1 MDVID
6 KIHKKKG
13 KVMKKKQVVSLL
25 LAATLMGSSVFSGIA
40 TLDVSAATKE
50 GVTAEDLA
58 DNNTNAPEKDK
69 VIPSANQYKYQK
81 DELAAF
87 CHFGMNTYTGSEW
100 GNGKEKPEQF
110 ALKND
115 FDAETMVKTLHE
127 AGFKKLI
134 VTAKHH
140 DGFCIWPSEYT
151 EHDSKTAGYQGD
163 VLAEIS
169 AACTKYNMDMG
180 LYLSPWDVN
189 AKSYGYYDE
198 KGNALCDNKGNPLN
212 NKTWDEVEALD
223 VDDYNEYYNNQLI
236 EILGNDKYGN
246 NGHFVE
252 VWMDGA
258 KGSGSA
264 VQNYT
269 FEKWFDTIQQYEGKK
284 GGKYKDDCL
293 LFGAE
298 AYTTVR
304 WIGNE
309 NGFADTETWSKSNV
323 NKDENTIDSNT
334 KSGYTK
340 GYVDGNQ
347 WTVPEADARITS
359 GWFWGEGKK
368 SPKDMKALSEMY
380 FRSVGHNAP
389 LLLNVPPNKEGKV
402 DQAILNRVTEFGK
415 GIKNTFKDNL
425 AKGAKVTASTVRGND
440 KKFSPQNVLDGKDD
454 TYWTVDDDK
463 KTGTL
468 TIDLGGLKT
477 FDVVSVEESIEFGQR
492 IGSYKIEYQTE
503 SGEWKKFDE
512 GKTIGAKRLARK
524 NAVKGKKV
532 RITVTADEKAEHKV
546 PMLSEIGVYK
556 ATDDMALGNGIPEGL
571 TITDDRQF
579 TANGWTQETNEQ
591 FIEGTGMWCKPNAQ
605 AEVKFTG
612 TKAWLVGTIDKS
624 HGPADIYIDGQKVA
638 SINTNGATR
647 KLGQRIFESETLEN
661 KEHTL
666 KIVNT
671 GTGNQAIGI
680 DALLSLNNGGKG
692 MLDIEYPSYR
702 VNEASKVPIKVKR
715 VGGAKGEVKVTF
727 QVNPGSAWQDHFNA
741 DGNMELVLKD
751 GETEA
756 EAYVTTKRVPAKT
769 GDLSFTAELV
779 NPTNKV
785 LTGFNTPTRI
795 TIADS
800 EEFDKSALLKK
811 LDEVKQANYQ
821 EGNYTDASYKALQDA
836 IQFAEKV
843 AKKAKPSAQEC
854 AEAVGKLDAA
864 VRSLAKRATYTE
876 KDPYQLPKRKGGK
889 KNLEAEHF
897 ILDKGTSAADK
908 YVRVQQDTTASNG
921 AKIGWFEEGNKI
933 KLPFYAAKEGTY
945 TFKAKLQ
952 SGRNADNPNAL
963 NWSGTNVES
972 GKLDVHNDGKDK
984 EFKEVTF
991 DVKVTKEGAGE
1002 LVFTADSKGSP
1013 NLDKFEVTAKEV
1025 AMGNF
1030 DITASAG
1037 EHGTISPLGKVTV
1050 KEGENKEFTMQPSK
1064 DYMVKDVL
1072 VDGESVGNILKYTFK
1087 DVDAAHTIKVEF
1099 EKEKLAADNRFEFP
1113 LKGEKRLEAERLELH
1128 NVGGNDEEW
1137 KLEVKD
1143 ADWASNGKFVN
1154 SLNKDD
1160 EIKLYYNAEKAGD
1173 YAVIVTYRSG
1183 SAENGFSWSEKDG
1196 KIEAGTATVGAT
1208 DGAKETH
1215 QKEITFKVKTA
1226 GEGVLTIKGGEK
1238 GAPQIDKFD
1247 IVSPELITF
1256 ELEKAI
1262 ADADKIV
1269 LDEYKD
1275 GAAKDAFV
1283 KALKD
1288 AKDMLIKA
1296 QEGKCTQ
1303 DDIANVTKVLRDAME
1318 KLEDKDQ
1325 VPATDKS
1332 ALKNAIDKA
1341 NGIDLK
1347 KYQDGSEKEVFVK
1360 ALDNAKA
1367 VYANDKATEEEIAKA
1382 TLELNTAMDKLKP
1395 IDNSNGGNNGNTG
1408 NTGNAGNSGSGEQNG
1423 NGQTSLGN
1431 NNQKPSA
1438 PVKTGDT
1445 AEPFGYMAG
1454 MAAGLAAVVAIL
1466 RKRK

>member
-1 MDVID
+1 
-6 KIHKKKG
+6 
-13 KVMKKKQVVSLL
+13 MKKKQVVSLL

-40 TLDVSAATKE
+40 TLDVSAKTNE
-50 GVTAEDLA
+50 GVTAEDLT
-58 DNNTNAPEKDK
+58 DKNTAAPEKDK

-100 GNGKEKPEQF
+100 GNGQEKPEQF

-115 FDAETMVKTLHE
+115 FDAETLVKTLHD

-189 AKSYGYYDE
+189 AKSYGYYD
-198 KGNALCDNKGNPLN
+198 KDGKPLCDDKGKPLN
-212 NKTWDEVEALD
+212 NKTWEEVEELD

-236 EILGNDKYGN
+236 EILNNEKYGN
-246 NGHFVE
+246 NGRFVE

-284 GGKYKDDCL
+284 GGQKDDCL

-741 DGNMELVLKD
+741 DGNMELTLKD
-751 GETEA
+751 GQTEA

>member
-1 MDVID
+1 
-6 KIHKKKG
+6 
-13 KVMKKKQVVSLL
+13 MKRKQVVSLL
-25 LAATLMGSSVFSGIA
+25 LAAVLMGTNVFSGIA
-40 TLDVSAATKE
+40 TLDVSAKTKE

-58 DNNTNAPEKDK
+58 DNKTNAPAKDE

-115 FDAETMVKTLHE
+115 FDAETLVKTLHE
-127 AGFKKLI
+127 AGFNKLI

-140 DGFCIWPSEYT
+140 DGFCIWPSAHTTHDT
-151 EHDSKTAGYQGD
+151 ETSGYHGD

-189 AKSYGYYDE
+189 AKSYGYYDKE
-198 KGNALCDNKGNPLN
+198 GKPLCDNKGQPLDG
-212 NKTWDEVEALD
+212 KTWEEVEKLD

-236 EILGNDKYGN
+236 EILGNEKYGN
-246 NGHFVE
+246 KGHFVE

-269 FEKWFDTIQQYEGKK
+269 FKKWFDTIQQYEGKK
-284 GGKYKDDCL
+284 GGKYEDDCL

-309 NGFADTETWSKSNV
+309 NGYADTETWSKSKV
-323 NKDENTIDSNT
+323 DKTANTIDSNT
-334 KSGYTK
+334 KDGYTK

-359 GWFWGEGKK
+359 GWFWGESKK
-368 SPKDMKALSEMY
+368 TPKDMKALSEMY

-415 GIKNTFKDNL
+415 GIKETFKDNL
-425 AKGAKVTASTVRGND
+425 AKDAKVTASTVRGND

-454 TYWTVDDDK
+454 TYWTVDDNA

-468 TIDLGGLKT
+468 TIDLGGVKA

-492 IGSYKIEYQTE
+492 IGSYKIEYETE
-503 SGEWKKFDE
+503 GGEWKKFDE

-524 NAVKGKKV
+524 NTVKGKKV
-532 RITVTADEKAEHKV
+532 RITVTADPKAKHQV

-556 ATDDMALGNGIPEGL
+556 ATADMALGNGIPEGL
-571 TITDDRQF
+571 TITDDRKF
-579 TANGWTQETNEQ
+579 TSNGWTQETNEQ

-605 AEVKFTG
+605 ATVKFTG
-612 TKAWLVGTIDKS
+612 TKAWLVGTVDPN
-624 HGPADIYIDGQKVA
+624 HGPADIYIDDKKVA
-638 SINTNGATR
+638 TINTKAATR
-647 KLGQRIFESETLEN
+647 KVGERIFESETLED

-671 GTGNQAIGI
+671 GTGNQAVGI

-702 VNEASKVPIKVKR
+702 VNEATKVPIKVKR

-727 QVNPGSAWQDHFNA
+727 QVNPGSAWQDHFDA
-741 DGNMELVLKD
+741 DGNIELTLKD
-751 GETEA
+751 GQTEA

-779 NPTNKV
+779 NPTNGV

-800 EEFDKSALLKK
+800 EEFDKAALLKK
-811 LDEVKQANYQ
+811 LDEVKKANYQ

-897 ILDKGTSAADK
+897 ILDKGTSAENK

>member
-1 MDVID
+1 
-6 KIHKKKG
+6 
-13 KVMKKKQVVSLL
+13 MKKKQVVSLL

-40 TLDVSAATKE
+40 TLDVSAKTNE
-50 GVTAEDLA
+50 GVTAEDLT
-58 DNNTNAPEKDK
+58 DKNTAAPEKDK

-100 GNGKEKPEQF
+100 GNGQEKPEQF

-115 FDAETMVKTLHE
+115 FDAETLVKTLHD

-189 AKSYGYYDE
+189 AKSYGYYD
-198 KGNALCDNKGNPLN
+198 KDGKPLCDDKGKPLN
-212 NKTWDEVEALD
+212 NKTWEEVEELD

-236 EILGNDKYGN
+236 EILNNEKYGN
-246 NGHFVE
+246 NGRFVE

-284 GGKYKDDCL
+284 GGQKDDCL

-741 DGNMELVLKD
+741 DGNMELTLKD
-751 GETEA
+751 GQTEA

-972 GKLDVHNDGKDK
+972 GTLDVHNGDSNTY
-984 EFKEVTF
+984 KEVEF
-991 DVKVTKEGAGE
+991 DVEVTKAGAGE
-1002 LVFTADSKGSP
+1002 LIFTADKKGSP

-1087 DVDAAHTIKVEF
+1087 DVDATHTIKVEF

-1454 MAAGLAAVVAIL
+1454 MAAGLAAVVAVL

>member
-1 MDVID
+1 
-6 KIHKKKG
+6 
-13 KVMKKKQVVSLL
+13 MKKKQVVSLL

-811 LDEVKQANYQ
+811 LDEVKKANYQ

-1050 KEGENKEFTMQPSK
+1050 KKGENKEFTMQPSK

>member
-1 MDVID
+1 
-6 KIHKKKG
+6 
-13 KVMKKKQVVSLL
+13 MKKKQVVSLL

-100 GNGKEKPEQF
+100 GNGQEKPEQF

-115 FDAETMVKTLHE
+115 FDAETLVKTLHD

-140 DGFCIWPSEYT
+140 DGFCIWPSKYT
-151 EHDSKTAGYQGD
+151 EHDSQKAGYSGD

-169 AACTKYNMDMG
+169 TACTKYNMDMG

-189 AKSYGYYDE
+189 AKSYGYYD
-198 KGNALCDNKGNPLN
+198 KDGKPLCDKNGKPLDNKS
-212 NKTWDEVEALD
+212 WEEVEALD
-223 VDDYNEYYNNQLI
+223 VDDYNEYYNNQLK
-236 EILGNDKYGN
+236 EILGNKKYGN
-246 NGHFVE
+246 NGRFVE

-284 GGKYKDDCL
+284 GEQKDDCL

-309 NGFADTETWSKSNV
+309 NGYADSETWSKSNV
-323 NKDENTIDSNT
+323 DKKKNTIDSNT
-334 KSGYTK
+334 KDGYTK
-340 GYVDGNQ
+340 GFVDGNQ

-359 GWFWGEGKK
+359 GWFWGESKK
-368 SPKDMKALSEMY
+368 TPKDMKALSEMY

-402 DQAILNRVTEFGK
+402 DTAILNRVSEFGK
-415 GIKNTFKDNL
+415 AIKDTFKNNL
-425 AKGAKVTASTVRGND
+425 VKDSKVTASTVRGND

-612 TKAWLVGTIDKS
+612 TKAWLVGTTDKS

-811 LDEVKQANYQ
+811 LDEVKKANYQ

-843 AKKAKPSAQEC
+843 VKKAKPSAQEC

-972 GKLDVHNDGKDK
+972 GTLDVHNGDSNAY
-984 EFKEVTF
+984 KEVEF
-991 DVKVTKEGAGE
+991 DVEVTKAGAGE

-1025 AMGNF
+1025 AMGSF

-1262 ADADKIV
+1262 ADGDKIV

-1288 AKDMLIKA
+1288 AKDILAKA

-1303 DDIANVTKVLRDAME
+1303 EEIANATKVLRDAME

-1454 MAAGLAAVVAIL
+1454 MVAAFTAVVAVL

>member
-1 MDVID
+1 
-6 KIHKKKG
+6 
-13 KVMKKKQVVSLL
+13 MKKKQVVSLL

-100 GNGKEKPEQF
+100 GNGQEKPEQF

-115 FDAETMVKTLHE
+115 FDAETLVKTLHD

-612 TKAWLVGTIDKS
+612 TKAWLVGTTDKS

-811 LDEVKQANYQ
+811 LDEVKKANYQ

-843 AKKAKPSAQEC
+843 VKKAKPSAQEC

-972 GKLDVHNDGKDK
+972 GTLDVHNGDSNAY
-984 EFKEVTF
+984 KEVEF
-991 DVKVTKEGAGE
+991 DVEVTKAGAGE

-1262 ADADKIV
+1262 ADGDKIV

-1288 AKDMLIKA
+1288 AKDILAKA

-1303 DDIANVTKVLRDAME
+1303 EEIANATKVLRDAME

-1454 MAAGLAAVVAIL
+1454 MVAAFTAVVAVL

>member
-1 MDVID
+1 
-6 KIHKKKG
+6 
-13 KVMKKKQVVSLL
+13 MKKKQVVSLL

-140 DGFCIWPSEYT
+140 DGFCIWPSKYT
-151 EHDSKTAGYQGD
+151 EHDSQKAGYSGD

-169 AACTKYNMDMG
+169 TACTKYNMDMG

-189 AKSYGYYDE
+189 AKSYGYYD
-198 KGNALCDNKGNPLN
+198 KDGKPLCDKNGKPLDNKS
-212 NKTWDEVEALD
+212 WEEVEALD
-223 VDDYNEYYNNQLI
+223 VDDYNEYYNNQLK
-236 EILGNDKYGN
+236 EILGNKKYGN
-246 NGHFVE
+246 NGRFVE

-284 GGKYKDDCL
+284 GEQKDDCL

-309 NGFADTETWSKSNV
+309 NGYADSETWSKSNV
-323 NKDENTIDSNT
+323 DKKKNTIDSNT
-334 KSGYTK
+334 KDGYTK
-340 GYVDGNQ
+340 GFVDGNQ

-359 GWFWGEGKK
+359 GWFWGESKK
-368 SPKDMKALSEMY
+368 TPKDMKALSEMY

-402 DQAILNRVTEFGK
+402 DTAILNRVSEFGK
-415 GIKNTFKDNL
+415 AIKDTFKNNL
-425 AKGAKVTASTVRGND
+425 AKDAKVTASTVRGND

-811 LDEVKQANYQ
+811 LDEVKKANYQ

-1247 IVSPELITF
+1247 IVSSELITF

-1269 LDEYKD
+1269 LGEYKD

-1454 MAAGLAAVVAIL
+1454 MVAAFTAVVAVL

>member
-1 MDVID
+1 
-6 KIHKKKG
+6 
-13 KVMKKKQVVSLL
+13 MKKKQVVSLL

-811 LDEVKQANYQ
+811 LDEVKKANYQ

-1072 VDGESVGNILKYTFK
+1072 VDGESVS
-1087 DVDAAHTIKVEF
+1087 TI
-1099 EKEKLAADNRFEFP
+1099 
-1113 LKGEKRLEAERLELH
+1113 
-1128 NVGGNDEEW
+1128 
-1137 KLEVKD
+1137 
-1143 ADWASNGKFVN
+1143 
-1154 SLNKDD
+1154 
-1160 EIKLYYNAEKAGD
+1160 
-1173 YAVIVTYRSG
+1173 
-1183 SAENGFSWSEKDG
+1183 
-1196 KIEAGTATVGAT
+1196 
-1208 DGAKETH
+1208 
-1215 QKEITFKVKTA
+1215 
-1226 GEGVLTIKGGEK
+1226 
-1238 GAPQIDKFD
+1238 
-1247 IVSPELITF
+1247 
-1256 ELEKAI
+1256 
-1262 ADADKIV
+1262 
-1269 LDEYKD
+1269 
-1275 GAAKDAFV
+1275 
-1283 KALKD
+1283 
-1288 AKDMLIKA
+1288 
-1296 QEGKCTQ
+1296 
-1303 DDIANVTKVLRDAME
+1303 
-1318 KLEDKDQ
+1318 
-1325 VPATDKS
+1325 
-1332 ALKNAIDKA
+1332 
-1341 NGIDLK
+1341 
-1347 KYQDGSEKEVFVK
+1347 
-1360 ALDNAKA
+1360 
-1367 VYANDKATEEEIAKA
+1367 
-1382 TLELNTAMDKLKP
+1382 
-1395 IDNSNGGNNGNTG
+1395 
-1408 NTGNAGNSGSGEQNG
+1408 
-1423 NGQTSLGN
+1423 
-1431 NNQKPSA
+1431 
-1438 PVKTGDT
+1438 
-1445 AEPFGYMAG
+1445 
-1454 MAAGLAAVVAIL
+1454 
-1466 RKRK
+1466 

>member
-40 TLDVSAATKE
+40 TLDVSAKTNE
-50 GVTAEDLA
+50 GVTAEDLT
-58 DNNTNAPEKDK
+58 DKNTAAPEKDK

-100 GNGKEKPEQF
+100 GNGQEKPEQF

-115 FDAETMVKTLHE
+115 FDAETLVKTLHD

-189 AKSYGYYDE
+189 AKSYGYYD
-198 KGNALCDNKGNPLN
+198 KDGKPLCDDKGKPLN
-212 NKTWDEVEALD
+212 NKTWEEVEELD

-236 EILGNDKYGN
+236 EILNNEKYGN
-246 NGHFVE
+246 NGRFVE

-284 GGKYKDDCL
+284 GGQKDDCL

-741 DGNMELVLKD
+741 DGNMELTLKD
-751 GETEA
+751 GQTEA

-1395 IDNSNGGNNGNTG
+1395 IDNSNGGNNGN
-1408 NTGNAGNSGSGEQNG
+1408 AGNSGSGEQNG

>member
-1 MDVID
+1 
-6 KIHKKKG
+6 
-13 KVMKKKQVVSLL
+13 MKKKQVVSLL

-40 TLDVSAATKE
+40 TLDVSAKTNE
-50 GVTAEDLA
+50 GVTAEDLT
-58 DNNTNAPEKDK
+58 DKNTAAPEKDK

-100 GNGKEKPEQF
+100 GNGQEKPEQF

-115 FDAETMVKTLHE
+115 FDAETLVKTLHD

-140 DGFCIWPSEYT
+140 DGFCIWPSKYT
-151 EHDSKTAGYQGD
+151 EHDSQKAGYSGD

-169 AACTKYNMDMG
+169 TACTKYNMDMG

-189 AKSYGYYDE
+189 AKSYGYYD
-198 KGNALCDNKGNPLN
+198 KDGKPLCDKNGKPLN
-212 NKTWDEVEALD
+212 NKSWEEVEALD
-223 VDDYNEYYNNQLI
+223 VDDYNEYYNNQLK
-236 EILGNDKYGN
+236 EILGNKKYGN
-246 NGHFVE
+246 NGRFVE

-284 GGKYKDDCL
+284 GGQKDDCL

-741 DGNMELVLKD
+741 DGNMELTLKD
-751 GETEA
+751 GQTEA

-811 LDEVKQANYQ
+811 IDEVKQANYQ

-972 GKLDVHNDGKDK
+972 GTLDVHNGDSNTY
-984 EFKEVTF
+984 KEVEF
-991 DVKVTKEGAGE
+991 DVEVTKAGAGE
-1002 LVFTADSKGSP
+1002 LIFTADKKGSP

-1087 DVDAAHTIKVEF
+1087 DVDATHTIKVEF

-1454 MAAGLAAVVAIL
+1454 MAAGLAAVVAVL

>member
-1 MDVID
+1 
-6 KIHKKKG
+6 
-13 KVMKKKQVVSLL
+13 
-25 LAATLMGSSVFSGIA
+25 
-40 TLDVSAATKE
+40 
-50 GVTAEDLA
+50 
-58 DNNTNAPEKDK
+58 
-69 VIPSANQYKYQK
+69 
-81 DELAAF
+81 
-87 CHFGMNTYTGSEW
+87 
-100 GNGKEKPEQF
+100 
-110 ALKND
+110 
-115 FDAETMVKTLHE
+115 
-127 AGFKKLI
+127 
-134 VTAKHH
+134 
-140 DGFCIWPSEYT
+140 
-151 EHDSKTAGYQGD
+151 
-163 VLAEIS
+163 
-169 AACTKYNMDMG
+169 
-180 LYLSPWDVN
+180 
-189 AKSYGYYDE
+189 
-198 KGNALCDNKGNPLN
+198 
-212 NKTWDEVEALD
+212 
-223 VDDYNEYYNNQLI
+223 
-236 EILGNDKYGN
+236 
-246 NGHFVE
+246 
-252 VWMDGA
+252 MDGA

-284 GGKYKDDCL
+284 GEQKDDCL

-309 NGFADTETWSKSNV
+309 NGYADSETWSKSNV
-323 NKDENTIDSNT
+323 DKKKNTIDSNT
-334 KSGYTK
+334 KDGYTK
-340 GYVDGNQ
+340 GFVDGNQ

-359 GWFWGEGKK
+359 GWFWGESKK
-368 SPKDMKALSEMY
+368 TPKDMKALSEMY

-402 DQAILNRVTEFGK
+402 DTAILNRVSEFGK
-415 GIKNTFKDNL
+415 AIKDTFKNNL
-425 AKGAKVTASTVRGND
+425 VKDAKVTASTVRGND

-612 TKAWLVGTIDKS
+612 TKAWLVGTTDKS

-811 LDEVKQANYQ
+811 LDEVKKANYQ

-843 AKKAKPSAQEC
+843 VKKAKPSAQEC

-972 GKLDVHNDGKDK
+972 GTLDVHNGDSNAY
-984 EFKEVTF
+984 KEVEF
-991 DVKVTKEGAGE
+991 DVEVTKAGAGE

-1025 AMGNF
+1025 AMGSF

-1262 ADADKIV
+1262 ADGDKIV

-1288 AKDMLIKA
+1288 AKDILAKA

-1303 DDIANVTKVLRDAME
+1303 EEIANATQTLRDAME

-1454 MAAGLAAVVAIL
+1454 MVAAFTAVVAVL

>member
-1 MDVID
+1 
-6 KIHKKKG
+6 
-13 KVMKKKQVVSLL
+13 MKKKQVVSLL

-140 DGFCIWPSEYT
+140 DGFCIWPSKYT
-151 EHDSKTAGYQGD
+151 EHDSQKAGYSGD

-169 AACTKYNMDMG
+169 TACTKYNMDMG

-189 AKSYGYYDE
+189 AKSYGYYD
-198 KGNALCDNKGNPLN
+198 KDGKPLCDKNGKPLDNKS
-212 NKTWDEVEALD
+212 WEEVEALD
-223 VDDYNEYYNNQLI
+223 VDDYNEYYNNQLK
-236 EILGNDKYGN
+236 EILGNKKYGN
-246 NGHFVE
+246 NGRFVE

-284 GGKYKDDCL
+284 GEQKDDCL

-309 NGFADTETWSKSNV
+309 NGYADSETWSKSNV
-323 NKDENTIDSNT
+323 DKKKNTIDSNT
-334 KSGYTK
+334 KDGYTK
-340 GYVDGNQ
+340 GFVDGNQ

-359 GWFWGEGKK
+359 GWFWGESKK
-368 SPKDMKALSEMY
+368 TPKDMKALSEMY

-402 DQAILNRVTEFGK
+402 DTAILNRVSEFGK
-415 GIKNTFKDNL
+415 AIKDTFKNNL
-425 AKGAKVTASTVRGND
+425 AKDAKVTASTVRGND

-556 ATDDMALGNGIPEGL
+556 ATDDMDLGNGIPEGL

-692 MLDIEYPSYR
+692 MLEIEYPSYR

-811 LDEVKQANYQ
+811 LDEVKKANYQ

-972 GKLDVHNDGKDK
+972 GKLDVHNEGKDK

-1037 EHGTISPLGKVTV
+1037 ENGTISPSGTV
-1050 KEGENKEFTMQPSK
+1050 NVAEGTDKEFTMKPNA

-1072 VDGESVGNILKYTFK
+1072 VDGESVGNVLKYAFK

-1099 EKEKLAADNRFEFP
+1099 EKEKLTADNRFEFP

-1128 NVGGNDEEW
+1128 NVGGNDEQW
-1137 KLEVKD
+1137 KLEVK
-1143 ADWASNGKFVN
+1143 ADNWASNGKFVN

-1196 KIEAGTATVGAT
+1196 KIEAGSATVGAT
-1208 DGAKETH
+1208 DGAKATH
-1215 QKEITFKVKTA
+1215 EKEITFKVKTA

-1288 AKDMLIKA
+1288 AKDILAKA

-1303 DDIANVTKVLRDAME
+1303 EEIANATQTLRDAME

-1431 NNQKPSA
+1431 NNQKPTA

-1445 AEPFGYMAG
+1445 TEPFGYMAG
-1454 MAAGLAAVVAIL
+1454 MAAGLMAIVAVL

>member
-1 MDVID
+1 
-6 KIHKKKG
+6 
-13 KVMKKKQVVSLL
+13 MKKKQVVSLL
-25 LAATLMGSSVFSGIA
+25 LAVTLMGSSVFSGIA
-40 TLDVSAATKE
+40 TLDVSAKTNE
-50 GVTAEDLA
+50 GVTAEDLT
-58 DNNTNAPEKDK
+58 DKNTNAPEKDK

-100 GNGKEKPEQF
+100 GNGQEKPEQF

-115 FDAETMVKTLHE
+115 FDAETLVKTLHD

-140 DGFCIWPSEYT
+140 DGFCIWPSKYT
-151 EHDSKTAGYQGD
+151 EHDSKTAGYKGD

-189 AKSYGYYDE
+189 AKSYGYYDK
-198 KGNALCDNKGNPLN
+198 KGNALCDNKGNPLG
-212 NKTWDEVEALD
+212 NKTWEEVEKLD

-246 NGHFVE
+246 KGHFVE

-309 NGFADTETWSKSNV
+309 NGFADTETWSKSKVDKQN
-323 NKDENTIDSNT
+323 NKIDSNT
-334 KSGYTK
+334 KNGYTK
-340 GYVDGNQ
+340 GFVDGNQ

-368 SPKDMKALSEMY
+368 APKDMKALSEMY

-402 DQAILNRVTEFGK
+402 DTAILNRVAEFGK
-415 GIKNTFKDNL
+415 GIQDTFKNNL

-468 TIDLGGLKT
+468 TIDLGEVKA

-492 IGSYKIEYQTE
+492 IGSYTIEYETE
-503 SGEWKKFDE
+503 KGEWKKFDE

-524 NAVKGKKV
+524 NTVKGKKV

-556 ATDDMALGNGIPEGL
+556 ATDNMALGNGIPEGL
-571 TITDDRQF
+571 EITDDRKF
-579 TANGWTQETNEQ
+579 TATGWNQESGDQ
-591 FIEGTGMWCKPNAQ
+591 FIEGTGIWCRPNAQ
-605 AEVKFTG
+605 AEVKFKG
-612 TKAWLVGTIDKS
+612 TKAWLVGTVDPN
-624 HGPADIYIDGQKVA
+624 HGPADIYIDDKKVDT
-638 SINTNGATR
+638 INTNGKTR
-647 KLGQRIFESETLEN
+647 QLGQRIFESETLED

-671 GTGNQAIGI
+671 GTGNQAVGI

-702 VNEASKVPIKVKR
+702 VNEDSKVPVKVKR
-715 VGGAKGEVKVTF
+715 VGGTKGETKVTF

-741 DGNMELVLKD
+741 DGNMELTLKD
-751 GETEA
+751 GQTEA

-779 NPTNKV
+779 NPTNQV
-785 LTGFNTPTRI
+785 ITGFNTPTRI

-800 EEFDKSALLKK
+800 EEFDKSAVVKK
-811 LDEVKQANYQ
+811 LDEVKKANYK
-821 EGNYTDASYKALQDA
+821 ETDYTAASYQALKDA
-836 IQFAEKV
+836 VSFAEKIV
-843 AKKAKPSAQEC
+843 KKAKPSAQEC

-864 VRSLAKRATYTE
+864 VRSLAKRTTYTE
-876 KDPYQLPKRKGGK
+876 KDPYQLPKRKGSK

-897 ILDKGTSAADK
+897 VLDKGTSADGK
-908 YVRVQQDTTASNG
+908 YVRVQQDKNASNG

-945 TFKAKLQ
+945 TFKAKMQ
-952 SGRNADNPNAL
+952 SGRKADKPNAL

-972 GKLDVHNDGKDK
+972 GTLDVHNNGDSNAY
-984 EFKEVTF
+984 KEVEF
-991 DVKVTKEGAGE
+991 DVKVMKAGAGE

-1013 NLDKFEVTAKEV
+1013 NLDKFEVTAKDV

-1037 EHGTISPLGKVTV
+1037 ENGTISPSGKVTV
-1050 KEGENKEFTMQPSK
+1050 KEGENKTFTMQPK
-1064 DYMVKDVL
+1064 ENYMVKDVL
-1072 VDGESVGNILKYTFK
+1072 VDGESVGNVSTYTFE
-1087 DVDAAHTIKVEF
+1087 DVDATHTIQVEF
-1099 EKEKLAADNRFEFP
+1099 EKEKLTADNRFEFP
-1113 LKGEKRLEAERLELH
+1113 VKSEKRLEAERLELH
-1128 NVGGNDEEW
+1128 NVGGNDEQW
-1137 KLEVKD
+1137 KLEVKS
-1143 ADWASNGKFVN
+1143 ADWASNGKFIN
-1154 SLNKDD
+1154 SLNKGDA
-1160 EIKLYYNAEKAGD
+1160 IKLYYNAEKAGD

-1215 QKEITFKVKTA
+1215 QKEITFKVKKA
-1226 GEGVLTIKGGEK
+1226 GQGVLTITGGEK

-1247 IVSPELITF
+1247 IVSPELITV

-1269 LDEYKD
+1269 LDAYKD
-1275 GAAKDAFV
+1275 GDAKDAFV

-1288 AKDMLIKA
+1288 AKDVLAKA
-1296 QEGKCTQ
+1296 KADNCTQ
-1303 DDIANVTKVLRDAME
+1303 EEIANATKTLRDAME
-1318 KLEDKDQ
+1318 KLEEKDQ

-1347 KYQDGSEKEVFVK
+1347 KYQDGAEKDAFVK

-1367 VYANDKATEEEIAKA
+1367 VYANDKATEDEIAKA
-1382 TLELNTAMDKLKP
+1382 TLELNAAMGKLKP
-1395 IDNSNGGNNGNTG
+1395 IDSSNGGNNGNTG
-1408 NTGNAGNSGSGEQNG
+1408 NNGTNGENGNQNG
-1423 NGQTSLGN
+1423 NGQTPSGN
-1431 NNQKPSA
+1431 NNQPSSPKPST

-1445 AEPFGYMAG
+1445 AEPFGYVAG
-1454 MAAGLAAVVAIL
+1454 MAAGLMAIVAVL

>member
-1 MDVID
+1 
-6 KIHKKKG
+6 
-13 KVMKKKQVVSLL
+13 MKKKQVVSLL

-40 TLDVSAATKE
+40 TLDVSAKTNE
-50 GVTAEDLA
+50 GVTAEDLT
-58 DNNTNAPEKDK
+58 DKNTAAPEKDK

-100 GNGKEKPEQF
+100 GNGQEKPEQF

-115 FDAETMVKTLHE
+115 FDAETLVKTLHD

-169 AACTKYNMDMG
+169 AACTKYNIDMG

-189 AKSYGYYDE
+189 AKSYGYYD
-198 KGNALCDNKGNPLN
+198 KDGKPLCDDKGKPLN
-212 NKTWDEVEALD
+212 NKTWEEVEELD

-236 EILGNDKYGN
+236 EILNNEKYGN
-246 NGHFVE
+246 NGRFVE

-284 GGKYKDDCL
+284 GGQKDDCL

-741 DGNMELVLKD
+741 DGNMELTLKD
-751 GETEA
+751 GQTEA

-972 GKLDVHNDGKDK
+972 GTLDVHNGDSNTY
-984 EFKEVTF
+984 KEVEF
-991 DVKVTKEGAGE
+991 DVEVTKAGAGE
-1002 LVFTADSKGSP
+1002 LIFTADKKGSP

-1087 DVDAAHTIKVEF
+1087 DVDATHTIKVEF

>member
-1 MDVID
+1 
-6 KIHKKKG
+6 
-13 KVMKKKQVVSLL
+13 MKKKQVVSLL

-100 GNGKEKPEQF
+100 GNGQEKPEQF

-115 FDAETMVKTLHE
+115 FDAETLVKTLHN

-468 TIDLGGLKT
+468 TIDLSGLKT

-811 LDEVKQANYQ
+811 LDEVKKANYQ

-1025 AMGNF
+1025 AMGSF

-1262 ADADKIV
+1262 ADGDKIV

-1288 AKDMLIKA
+1288 AKDILAKA

-1303 DDIANVTKVLRDAME
+1303 EEIANATQTLRDAME

-1454 MAAGLAAVVAIL
+1454 MVAAFTAVVAVL

>member
-1 MDVID
+1 
-6 KIHKKKG
+6 
-13 KVMKKKQVVSLL
+13 MKKKQVVSLL

-811 LDEVKQANYQ
+811 LDEVKKANYQ

>member
-1 MDVID
+1 
-6 KIHKKKG
+6 
-13 KVMKKKQVVSLL
+13 MKKKQVVSLL

-140 DGFCIWPSEYT
+140 DGFCIWPSKYT
-151 EHDSKTAGYQGD
+151 EHDSQKAGYSGD

-169 AACTKYNMDMG
+169 TACTKYNMDMG

-189 AKSYGYYDE
+189 AKSYGYYD
-198 KGNALCDNKGNPLN
+198 KDGKPLCDKNGKPLDNKS
-212 NKTWDEVEALD
+212 WEEVEALD
-223 VDDYNEYYNNQLI
+223 VDDYNEYYNNQLK
-236 EILGNDKYGN
+236 EILGNKKYGN
-246 NGHFVE
+246 NGRFVE

-284 GGKYKDDCL
+284 GEQKDDCL

-309 NGFADTETWSKSNV
+309 NGYADSETWSKSNV
-323 NKDENTIDSNT
+323 DKKKNTIDSNT
-334 KSGYTK
+334 KDGYTK
-340 GYVDGNQ
+340 GFVDGNQ

-359 GWFWGEGKK
+359 GWFWGESKK
-368 SPKDMKALSEMY
+368 TPKDMKALSEMY

-402 DQAILNRVTEFGK
+402 DTAILNRVSEFGK
-415 GIKNTFKDNL
+415 AIKDTFKNNL
-425 AKGAKVTASTVRGND
+425 AKDAKVTASTVRGND

-811 LDEVKQANYQ
+811 LDEVKKANYQ

-843 AKKAKPSAQEC
+843 VKKAKPSAQEC

-972 GKLDVHNDGKDK
+972 GTLDVHNGDSNAY
-984 EFKEVTF
+984 KEVEF
-991 DVKVTKEGAGE
+991 DVEVTKAGAGE

-1025 AMGNF
+1025 AMGSF

-1360 ALDNAKA
+1360 ALDDAKA

-1445 AEPFGYMAG
+1445 TEPFGYMAG
-1454 MAAGLAAVVAIL
+1454 MAAGLMAIVAVL

>member
-1 MDVID
+1 
-6 KIHKKKG
+6 
-13 KVMKKKQVVSLL
+13 MKKKQVVSLL

-40 TLDVSAATKE
+40 TLDVSAKTNE
-50 GVTAEDLA
+50 GVTAEDLT
-58 DNNTNAPEKDK
+58 DKNTAAPEKDK

-811 LDEVKQANYQ
+811 LDEVKKANYQ

>member
-1 MDVID
+1 
-6 KIHKKKG
+6 
-13 KVMKKKQVVSLL
+13 MKKKQVVSLL

-50 GVTAEDLA
+50 GVTAEDLS
-58 DNNTNAPEKDK
+58 DNKTKAPEKDK
-69 VIPSANQYKYQK
+69 AIPSTNQYEYQK

-87 CHFGMNTYTGSEW
+87 CHFGMNTFTGSEW

-110 ALKND
+110 ALKEN
-115 FDAETMVKTLHE
+115 FDAETLVKTLHD

-140 DGFCIWPSEYT
+140 DGFCIWPSKHTTHDT
-151 EHDSKTAGYQGD
+151 ETAGYKGD

-169 AACTKYNMDMG
+169 AACSKVDMDMG

-189 AKSYGYYDE
+189 AKSYGYYD
-198 KGNALCDNKGNPLN
+198 KDGKPLCDDKGKPLN
-212 NKTWDEVEALD
+212 NKTWEEVEELD

-236 EILGNDKYGN
+236 EILNNEKYGN
-246 NGHFVE
+246 NGRFVE

-284 GGKYKDDCL
+284 GGQKDDCL

-741 DGNMELVLKD
+741 DGNMELTLKD
-751 GETEA
+751 GQTEA

-972 GKLDVHNDGKDK
+972 GTLDVHNGDSNTY
-984 EFKEVTF
+984 KEVEF
-991 DVKVTKEGAGE
+991 DVEVTKAGAGE
-1002 LVFTADSKGSP
+1002 LIFTADKKGSP

-1087 DVDAAHTIKVEF
+1087 DVDATHTIKVEF

>member
-1 MDVID
+1 
-6 KIHKKKG
+6 
-13 KVMKKKQVVSLL
+13 MKKKQVVSLL
-25 LAATLMGSSVFSGIA
+25 LAVTLMGSSVFSGIA
-40 TLDVSAATKE
+40 TLDVSAKTNE
-50 GVTAEDLA
+50 GVTAEDLT
-58 DNNTNAPEKDK
+58 DKNTAAPAKDK

-115 FDAETMVKTLHE
+115 FDAETLVKTLHD

-140 DGFCIWPSEYT
+140 DGFCIWPSAYT
-151 EHDSKTAGYQGD
+151 EHDSQKAGYKGD

-189 AKSYGYYDE
+189 AKSYGYYD
-198 KGNALCDNKGNPLN
+198 KDRKPLCDNQGKPLD
-212 NKTWDEVEALD
+212 NKTWEEVEQLD

-246 NGHFVE
+246 KGRFVE

-284 GGKYKDDCL
+284 GGHEDDCM

-309 NGFADTETWSKSNV
+309 NGFADTETWSKSKV
-323 NKDENTIDSNT
+323 DKEKNKIDSNT
-334 KSGYTK
+334 KNGYTK

-359 GWFWGEGKK
+359 GWFWGESKK
-368 SPKDMKALSEMY
+368 APKDMKGLSEMY

-415 GIKNTFKDNL
+415 GIKDTFKNNL
-425 AKGAKVTASTVRGND
+425 AKDAKVTASTVRGND

-454 TYWTVDDDK
+454 TYWTVDDNA

-468 TIDLGGLKT
+468 TIDLGGVKT
-477 FDVVSVEESIEFGQR
+477 FDVVSIEESIEFGQR

-503 SGEWKKFDE
+503 NGEWKKFDD

-524 NAVKGKKV
+524 NAVKGKQV

-556 ATDDMALGNGIPEGL
+556 ATDDMALDNGIPEGL
-571 TITDDRQF
+571 TVTDDRKF
-579 TANGWTQETNEQ
+579 TTTGWHQESGEQ
-591 FIEGTGMWCKPNAQ
+591 FIEGTGMWCEPNAQ
-605 AEVKFTG
+605 ATVKFTG
-612 TKAWLVGTIDKS
+612 TKAWLVGTVDPN
-624 HGPADIYIDGQKVA
+624 HGPADIYIDDKKVA
-638 SINTNGATR
+638 TINTKGTAR
-647 KLGQRIFESETLEN
+647 KLGQRIFESETLED

-671 GTGNQAIGI
+671 GTGKQAVGV

-702 VNEASKVPIKVKR
+702 VNEESKVPIKVKR
-715 VGGAKGEVKVTF
+715 IGGAKGETKVTF
-727 QVNPGSAWQDHFNA
+727 QVNPGSAWQDHFDA
-741 DGNMELVLKD
+741 DGNMELTLKD
-751 GETEA
+751 GQTEA

-785 LTGFNTPTRI
+785 ITGFNTPTRI

-800 EEFDKSALLKK
+800 EEFDKSAVLKK
-811 LDEVKQANYQ
+811 LDEVKKANYK
-821 EGNYTDASYKALQDA
+821 ETDYTAASYQALKDA
-836 IQFAEKV
+836 VSFAEKV
-843 AKKAKPSAQEC
+843 VKKAKPSAQEC

-864 VRSLAKRATYTE
+864 VRSLAKRTTYTE
-876 KDPYQLPKRKGGK
+876 KDPYQLPKRKGSK

-897 ILDKGTSAADK
+897 ILDKGTSAENK

-945 TFKAKLQ
+945 TFKAKIQ
-952 SGRNADNPNAL
+952 SGRGESNPNAL

-972 GKLDVHNDGKDK
+972 GTLDVHNNGNSNAY
-984 EFKEVTF
+984 KEVEF
-991 DVKVTKEGAGE
+991 DVKVTKAGAGE
-1002 LVFTADSKGSP
+1002 LIFTADSKGSP
-1013 NLDKFEVTAKEV
+1013 NLDKFEVTAKDV

-1037 EHGTISPLGKVTV
+1037 ENGTISPSGKVTV
-1050 KEGENKEFTMQPSK
+1050 NEGQNKVFTMKPNK

-1072 VDGESVGNILKYTFK
+1072 VDGESVGNVSTYTFE
-1087 DVDAAHTIKVEF
+1087 DVDATHTIKVEF
-1099 EKEKLAADNRFEFP
+1099 EKEKLTADNRFEFP
-1113 LKGEKRLEAERLELH
+1113 VKGEKRLEAERLELH
-1128 NVGGNDEEW
+1128 NVGGNDEQW
-1137 KLEVKD
+1137 KLEVKS
-1143 ADWASNGKFVN
+1143 ADWASNGKFIN
-1154 SLNKDD
+1154 SLNKGDA
-1160 EIKLYYNAEKAGD
+1160 IKLYYNAEKAGD

-1226 GEGVLTIKGGEK
+1226 GEGVLTIKAGEK
-1238 GAPQIDKFD
+1238 NAPQIDKFD
-1247 IVSPELITF
+1247 IVSPELITV

-1275 GAAKDAFV
+1275 GEAKDAFV
-1283 KALKD
+1283 KTLKE
-1288 AKDMLIKA
+1288 AKDVLAKA
-1296 QEGKCTQ
+1296 KADNCTQ
-1303 DDIANVTKVLRDAME
+1303 EEIANATKTLRDAME
-1318 KLEDKDQ
+1318 KLEEKDQ

-1347 KYQDGSEKEVFVK
+1347 KYQDGAEKDAFVK

-1367 VYANDKATEEEIAKA
+1367 VYANDKATEDEIAKA
-1382 TLELNTAMDKLKP
+1382 TLELNAAMGKLKP
-1395 IDNSNGGNNGNTG
+1395 IDSSNGGNNGNTG
-1408 NTGNAGNSGSGEQNG
+1408 NNGTNGENGNQNG
-1423 NGQTSLGN
+1423 NGQTPSGN
-1431 NNQKPSA
+1431 NNKPSSPKPST

-1445 AEPFGYMAG
+1445 AEPFGYVAG
-1454 MAAGLAAVVAIL
+1454 MAAGLMAIVAVL

>member
-1 MDVID
+1 
-6 KIHKKKG
+6 
-13 KVMKKKQVVSLL
+13 MKRKQVVSLL
-25 LAATLMGSSVFSGIA
+25 LTVALVGSSIFSGTATLS
-40 TLDVSAATKE
+40 VSAKETE
-50 GVTAEDLA
+50 GVTAEDLT
-58 DNNTNAPEKDK
+58 DKNTAAPKKDK

-115 FDAETMVKTLHE
+115 FDAETLVKTLHD

-151 EHDSKTAGYQGD
+151 EHDSQTAGYKGD

-189 AKSYGYYDE
+189 AKSYGYYDD
-198 KGNALCDNKGNPLN
+198 KGNPLCDDKGKPLN
-212 NKTWDEVEALD
+212 NKTWEEVEKLD
-223 VDDYNEYYNNQLI
+223 VDDYNEYYNNQLK

-246 NGHFVE
+246 KGHFVE

-269 FEKWFDTIQQYEGKK
+269 FEEWFDTIQQYEGKK
-284 GGKYKDDCL
+284 SGKYDDDCM

-309 NGFADTETWSKSNV
+309 NGFADSETWSKSKV
-323 NKDENTIDSNT
+323 DKNKNTIDSNT
-334 KSGYTK
+334 SNGYTK
-340 GYVDGNQ
+340 GFVDGNQ

-368 SPKDMKALSEMY
+368 APKDMKALSEMY

-402 DQAILNRVTEFGK
+402 DTAILNRVTEFGN

-440 KKFSPQNVLDGKDD
+440 TKFSPQNVLDGKDN
-454 TYWTVDDDK
+454 TYWTVDDNT

-468 TIDLGGLKT
+468 TIDLGEVKT

-492 IGSYKIEYQTE
+492 IGSYTIEYETE
-503 SGEWKKFDE
+503 NGEWKKFDE

-532 RITVTADEKAEHKV
+532 RITVTADDKAENKV

-571 TITDDRQF
+571 TITDDRKF
-579 TANGWTQETNEQ
+579 TATGWTQESGDQ
-591 FIEGTGMWCKPNAQ
+591 FVEGTGMWCKPNAQ

-612 TKAWLVGTIDKS
+612 TKAWLVGTVDPN
-624 HGPADIYIDGQKVA
+624 HGPADIYIDGKKVA
-638 SINTNGATR
+638 SINTKGTSR
-647 KLGQRIFESETLEN
+647 QLGQRIFESETLED

-702 VNEASKVPIKVKR
+702 VNEDSKVPIKVKR
-715 VGGAKGEVKVTF
+715 VGGAKGETKVTF

-741 DGNMELVLKD
+741 DGNMELTLKD
-751 GETEA
+751 GQTEA

-779 NPTNKV
+779 NPSNGV
-785 LTGFNTPTRI
+785 ITGFNTPSRI

-800 EEFDKSALLKK
+800 EEFDKAAVEKK
-811 LDEVKQANYQ
+811 LDEVKKANYKA
-821 EGNYTDASYKALQDA
+821 EDYTASSYKALQDA

-843 AKKAKPSAQEC
+843 VKKAKPSAQEC

-864 VRSLAKRATYTE
+864 VRSLAKRTTYTTE
-876 KDPYQLPKRKGGK
+876 DPYQLPKRKGSK

-897 ILDKGTSAADK
+897 ILDKGTSATDK
-908 YVRVQQDTTASNG
+908 YVRIEKDTNASNG
-921 AKIGWFEEGNKI
+921 QKVGWFENGNQI
-933 KLPFYAAKEGTY
+933 KLPFYAEKEGTY

-952 SGRNADNPNAL
+952 SGRREDNPNAL
-963 NWSGTNVES
+963 NWSGTNVQS
-972 GKLDVHNDGKDK
+972 GTINVHNNGDANGY
-984 EFKEVTF
+984 KEVEF
-991 DVKVTKEGAGE
+991 DVKVSKAGAGE
-1002 LVFTADSKGSP
+1002 LIFTADEKASP

-1025 AMGNF
+1025 AMGKF
-1030 DITASAG
+1030 DITAEASENG
-1037 EHGTISPLGKVTV
+1037 KISPSGKVEV
-1050 KEGENKEFTMQPSK
+1050 DEGTSKEFTMQPNEG
-1064 DYMVKDVL
+1064 YMVKDVV
-1072 VDGESVGNILKYTFK
+1072 VDGESVGNVLKYKFE
-1087 DVDAAHTIKVEF
+1087 DVDANHTIQVSF
-1099 EKEKLAADNRFEFP
+1099 EKEKITADNRFEFP
-1113 LKGEKRLEAERLELH
+1113 VEGEKRLEAERLELH
-1128 NVGGNDEEW
+1128 NTGDANEQW
-1137 KLEVKD
+1137 KLEV
-1143 ADWASNGKFVN
+1143 ANGDWASNGKFVN

-1196 KIEAGTATVGAT
+1196 KIENGTVTMGAT
-1208 DGAKETH
+1208 DSTKTH
-1215 QKEITFKVKTA
+1215 QQEITFKVKTA

-1247 IVSPELITF
+1247 IVSPVKELQVSA
-1256 ELEKAI
+1256 LEKAI
-1262 ADADKIV
+1262 ADGDKVV
-1269 LDEYKD
+1269 LDDYKD

-1288 AKDMLIKA
+1288 AKDVFEKA
-1296 QEGKCTQ
+1296 KAGNCTQ
-1303 DDIANVTKVLRDAME
+1303 EEIDNAAKALTSAME
-1318 KLEDKDQ
+1318 KLEEKDQ
-1325 VPATDKS
+1325 IPAPDKS
-1332 ALKNAIDKA
+1332 ALKTAIDKA
-1341 NGIDLK
+1341 EGLDLT
-1347 KYQDGSEKEVFVK
+1347 KYQNGAEKDAFVK
-1360 ALDNAKA
+1360 ALEKAKE
-1367 VYANDKATEEEIAKA
+1367 VYKNDKATEEEISKA
-1382 TLELNTAMDKLKP
+1382 TLELNSAMDKLKP
-1395 IDNSNGGNNGNTG
+1395 IESSNNGGNENNNGN
-1408 NTGNAGNSGSGEQNG
+1408 QNG
-1423 NGQTSLGN
+1423 SQQTPQGNGNHSSA
-1431 NNQKPSA
+1431 QKPSS

-1454 MAAGLAAVVAIL
+1454 MAAGLVAVVALL
-1466 RKRK
+1466 RRRK

>member
-1 MDVID
+1 
-6 KIHKKKG
+6 
-13 KVMKKKQVVSLL
+13 MKKKQVVSLL

-100 GNGKEKPEQF
+100 GNGQEKPEQF

-115 FDAETMVKTLHE
+115 FDAETLVKTLHD

-425 AKGAKVTASTVRGND
+425 AKDAKVTASTVRGND

-454 TYWTVDDDK
+454 TYWTVDDNA

-468 TIDLGGLKT
+468 TIDLGGVKA
-477 FDVVSVEESIEFGQR
+477 FDIVSVEESIEFGQR

-503 SGEWKKFDE
+503 KGEWKTFDE

-612 TKAWLVGTIDKS
+612 TKAWLVGTTDKS

-811 LDEVKQANYQ
+811 LDEVKKANYQ

-843 AKKAKPSAQEC
+843 VKKAKPSAQEC

-972 GKLDVHNDGKDK
+972 GTLDVHNGDSNAY
-984 EFKEVTF
+984 KEVEF
-991 DVKVTKEGAGE
+991 DVEVTKAGAGE

-1025 AMGNF
+1025 AMGSF

-1360 ALDNAKA
+1360 ALDDAKA

-1445 AEPFGYMAG
+1445 TEPFGYMAG
-1454 MAAGLAAVVAIL
+1454 MAAGLMAIVAVL

>member
-1 MDVID
+1 
-6 KIHKKKG
+6 
-13 KVMKKKQVVSLL
+13 MKRKQVIGLL
-25 LAATLMGSSVFSGIA
+25 LAVTLASSSVFSGIA
-40 TLDVSAATKE
+40 TIDVSAKTTD
-50 GVTAEDLA
+50 GVTAEDLS
-58 DNNTNAPEKDK
+58 DHKIKEPEKDK
-69 VIPSANQYKYQK
+69 VVPSENQYKYQK

-110 ALKND
+110 ALTND
-115 FDAETMVKTLHE
+115 FDAETLVKTLHE

-140 DGFCIWPSEYT
+140 DGFCIWPSKYT
-151 EHDSKTAGYQGD
+151 KHDSETAGYKGD
-163 VLAEIS
+163 VLAELS

-189 AKSYGYYDE
+189 AKSYGYYD
-198 KGNALCDNKGNPLN
+198 KDGKALCDNKGNPLN
-212 NKTWDEVEALD
+212 NKTWKEVEELD
-223 VDDYNEYYNNQLI
+223 VDDYNDYYNNQLE
-236 EILGNDKYGN
+236 EILGDKKYGN
-246 NGHFVE
+246 DGHFVE

-264 VQNYT
+264 VQNYD
-269 FEKWFDTIQQYEGKK
+269 FKRWFDTIQKYEGKK
-284 GGKYKDDCL
+284 DGKYKDDCM

-323 NKDENTIDSNT
+323 NKEKNTIDSNT
-334 KSGYTK
+334 QNGYTK
-340 GYVDGNQ
+340 GFANGNQ

-368 SPKDMKALSEMY
+368 TPKDMKALSEMY

-402 DQAILNRVTEFGK
+402 DPAILNRVTEFGK
-415 GIKNTFKDNL
+415 GIKDTFKNNL
-425 AKGAKVTASTVRGND
+425 AKDGKVAASSVRGND

-454 TYWTVDDDK
+454 TYWTVDDNA

-468 TIDLGGLKT
+468 TIDLNGVKT
-477 FDVVSVEESIEFGQR
+477 FDVVSIEESIEFGQR
-492 IGSYKIEYQTE
+492 IGSYKVEYETE
-503 SGEWKKFDE
+503 KGEWKTFEE
-512 GKTIGAKRLARK
+512 GKTIGAKRLCRK
-524 NAVKGKKV
+524 AAVKGKKV

-556 ATDDMALGNGIPEGL
+556 ATDDMALGNGIPAGL
-571 TITDDRQF
+571 TVTDDRNF
-579 TANGWTQETNEQ
+579 KATGWTQESGEQ
-591 FIEGTGMWCKPNAQ
+591 FVEGTGMWCGPNKEATVEFQ
-605 AEVKFTG
+605 G
-612 TKAWLVGTIDKS
+612 TKAWLVGTVDPN
-624 HGPADIYIDGQKVA
+624 HGPADIYIDDKKVA
-638 SINTNGATR
+638 TINTKGTTR
-647 KLGQRIFESETLEN
+647 KLGQRIFESDTLED
-661 KEHTL
+661 KKHTL

-671 GTGNQAIGI
+671 GTGNQAIGV

-702 VNEASKVPIKVKR
+702 VNEDSKVPIKVKR
-715 VGGAKGEVKVTF
+715 VGGTKGETKVTF

-741 DGNMELVLKD
+741 DGNMELTLKD
-751 GETEA
+751 GQEEA

-779 NPTNKV
+779 NPTNQV
-785 LTGFNTPTRI
+785 ITGFNTPTRI
-795 TIADS
+795 TISDS
-800 EEFDKSALLKK
+800 EEFDKSALEKK
-811 LDEVKQANYQ
+811 LNDVKKANYK
-821 EGNYTDASYKALQDA
+821 EEEYSAASYKALQDA

-843 AKKAKPSAQEC
+843 LKKAKPSAQDC

-864 VRSLAKRATYTE
+864 VRSLAKRATYTAQ
-876 KDPYQLPKRKGGK
+876 DPYQLPKRKGNK

-897 ILDKGTSAADK
+897 ILDKGTSAENK
-908 YVRVQQDTTASNG
+908 YVRIQEDKDASNG
-921 AKIGWFEEGNKI
+921 AKIGWFEQGNKI

-945 TFKAKLQ
+945 TFKARIQ
-952 SGRNADNPNAL
+952 SGRRADNPNAL

-972 GKLDVHNDGKDK
+972 GKIDVHNDGKDSQY
-984 EFKEVTF
+984 KEVEF
-991 DVKVTKEGAGE
+991 DVKVTKAGAGE
-1002 LVFTADSKGSP
+1002 LVFTADQKASP
-1013 NLDKFEVTAKEV
+1013 NIDKFEVTAKEV
-1025 AMGNF
+1025 AMGKF

-1037 EHGTISPLGKVTV
+1037 ENGAISPAGKVEV
-1050 KEGENKEFTMQPSK
+1050 NEGENKEFTMQPK
-1064 DYMVKDVL
+1064 EGYMVKDVL
-1072 VDGESVGNILKYTFK
+1072 VDNVSVGNVLKYTFT

-1099 EKEKLAADNRFEFP
+1099 EKEKITADNRFDFP
-1113 LKGEKRLEAERLELH
+1113 TTGEKRLEAERFELH
-1128 NVGGNDEEW
+1128 NTGEPEDW
-1137 KLEVKD
+1137 KLEIKA

-1154 SLNKDD
+1154 SLNKGDQ
-1160 EIKLYYNAEKAGD
+1160 IKLYYNAEKAGD

-1215 QKEITFKVKTA
+1215 QKEILFKVKTA
-1226 GEGVLTIKGGEK
+1226 GAGVLTITGGEK

-1247 IVSPELITF
+1247 IVSPELVTV

-1262 ADADKIV
+1262 TDGNKVV

-1275 GAAKDAFV
+1275 GATKDAFV

-1288 AKDMLIKA
+1288 AKDILAKA
-1296 QEGKCTQ
+1296 KEGKSTQ
-1303 DDIANVTKVLRDAME
+1303 QEIDTAAKALKDAQG

-1325 VPATDKS
+1325 APTIDKT
-1332 ALKNAIDKA
+1332 ALKNAIDRA

-1347 KYQDGSEKEVFVK
+1347 KYQDGVEKDAFAK
-1360 ALDNAKA
+1360 ALDKAKA
-1367 VYANDKATEEEIAKA
+1367 VYANAQATEQEIAEA
-1382 TLELNTAMDKLKP
+1382 TLELNTSIGKLKL
-1395 IDNSNGGNNGNTG
+1395 IETSEGGNSENSGNNGN
-1408 NTGNAGNSGSGEQNG
+1408 
-1423 NGQTSLGN
+1423 GN
-1431 NNQKPSA
+1431 NQTPSGDSTQKPSVQKPSA

-1445 AEPFGYMAG
+1445 AEPVGYMVG
-1454 MAAGLAAVVAIL
+1454 ITAGLAAVVAIL

>member
-1 MDVID
+1 
-6 KIHKKKG
+6 
-13 KVMKKKQVVSLL
+13 MKKKQVVSLL

-40 TLDVSAATKE
+40 TLDVSAKTNE
-50 GVTAEDLA
+50 GVTAEDLT
-58 DNNTNAPEKDK
+58 DKNTAAPEKDK

-100 GNGKEKPEQF
+100 GNGQEKPEQF

-115 FDAETMVKTLHE
+115 FDAETLVKTLHD

-189 AKSYGYYDE
+189 AKSYGYYD
-198 KGNALCDNKGNPLN
+198 KDGKPLCDDKGKPLN
-212 NKTWDEVEALD
+212 NKTWEEVEELD

-236 EILGNDKYGN
+236 EILNNEKYGN
-246 NGHFVE
+246 NGRFVE

-284 GGKYKDDCL
+284 GGQKDDCL

-741 DGNMELVLKD
+741 DGNMELTLKD
-751 GETEA
+751 GQTEA

-972 GKLDVHNDGKDK
+972 GTLDVHNGDSNTY
-984 EFKEVTF
+984 KEVEF
-991 DVKVTKEGAGE
+991 DVEVTKAGAGE
-1002 LVFTADSKGSP
+1002 LIFTADKKGSP

-1087 DVDAAHTIKVEF
+1087 DVDATHTIKVEF

>member
-1 MDVID
+1 
-6 KIHKKKG
+6 
-13 KVMKKKQVVSLL
+13 MKRKQVVSLL
-25 LAATLMGSSVFSGIA
+25 LTVALVGSSIFSGTATLS
-40 TLDVSAATKE
+40 VSAKETE
-50 GVTAEDLA
+50 GVTAEDLT
-58 DNNTNAPEKDK
+58 DKNTAAPKKDK

-115 FDAETMVKTLHE
+115 FDAETLVKTLHE

-140 DGFCIWPSEYT
+140 DGFCIWPSKYT
-151 EHDSKTAGYQGD
+151 EHDSQKAGYSGD

-169 AACTKYNMDMG
+169 EACTKYNMDMG

-198 KGNALCDNKGNPLN
+198 KGNPLCDNKGQPLGG
-212 NKTWDEVEALD
+212 KTWEQVEELD

-236 EILGNDKYGN
+236 EILGNEKYGN
-246 NGHFVE
+246 KGHFVE

-269 FEKWFDTIQQYEGKK
+269 FKKWFDTIQQYEGKK
-284 GGKYKDDCL
+284 GGKYEDDCL

-309 NGFADTETWSKSNV
+309 NGYADTETWSKSKV
-323 NKDENTIDSNT
+323 DKDKNTIDSNT
-334 KSGYTK
+334 QNGYTK

-359 GWFWGEGKK
+359 GWFWGESKK
-368 SPKDMKALSEMY
+368 TPKDMKALSEMY

-415 GIKNTFKDNL
+415 GIKETFKDNL
-425 AKGAKVTASTVRGND
+425 AKDAKVTASTVRGND

-454 TYWTVDDDK
+454 TYWTVDDNA

-468 TIDLGGLKT
+468 TIDLGGVKA

-492 IGSYKIEYQTE
+492 IGSYKIEYETE
-503 SGEWKKFDE
+503 GGEWKKFDE

-524 NAVKGKKV
+524 NTVKGKKV
-532 RITVTADEKAEHKV
+532 RITVTADLKAKHQV

-556 ATDDMALGNGIPEGL
+556 ATADMALGNGIPEGL
-571 TITDDRQF
+571 TIIDDRKF
-579 TANGWTQETNEQ
+579 TATGWTKEENEQ

-605 AEVKFTG
+605 ATVKFTG
-612 TKAWLVGTIDKS
+612 TKAWLVGTVDPN
-624 HGPADIYIDGQKVA
+624 HGPADIYIDDKKVA
-638 SINTNGATR
+638 TINTKAATR
-647 KLGQRIFESETLEN
+647 KVGERIFESETLED

-671 GTGNQAIGI
+671 GTGNQAVGI
-680 DALLSLNNGGKG
+680 DALLSLNNGRKG

-702 VNEASKVPIKVKR
+702 VNEATKVPIKVKR

-727 QVNPGSAWQDHFNA
+727 QVNPGSAWQDHFDA
-741 DGNMELVLKD
+741 DGNIELTLKD
-751 GETEA
+751 GQTEA
-756 EAYVTTKRVPAKT
+756 EAYVETKRVPAKT

-779 NPTNKV
+779 NPSNGV
-785 LTGFNTPTRI
+785 ITGFNTPSRI

-800 EEFDKSALLKK
+800 EEFDKTAVEKK
-811 LDEVKQANYQ
+811 LDEVKKANYKA
-821 EGNYTDASYKALQDA
+821 EDYTASSYKALQDA

-843 AKKAKPSAQEC
+843 VKKAKPSAQEC

-864 VRSLAKRATYTE
+864 VRSLAKRTTYTTE
-876 KDPYQLPKRKGGK
+876 DPYQLPKRKGSK

-897 ILDKGTSAADK
+897 ILDKGTSATDK
-908 YVRVQQDTTASNG
+908 YVRIEKDTNASNG
-921 AKIGWFEEGNKI
+921 QKVGWFENGNQI
-933 KLPFYAAKEGTY
+933 KLPFYAEKEGTY

-952 SGRNADNPNAL
+952 SGRREDNPNAL
-963 NWSGTNVES
+963 NWSGTNVQS
-972 GKLDVHNDGKDK
+972 GTINVHNNGDANGY
-984 EFKEVTF
+984 KEVEF
-991 DVKVTKEGAGE
+991 DVKVSKAGAGE
-1002 LVFTADSKGSP
+1002 LIFTADEKASP

-1025 AMGNF
+1025 AMGKF
-1030 DITASAG
+1030 DITAEASENG
-1037 EHGTISPLGKVTV
+1037 KISPSGKVEV
-1050 KEGENKEFTMQPSK
+1050 DEGTSKEFTMQPNEG
-1064 DYMVKDVL
+1064 YMVKDVV
-1072 VDGESVGNILKYTFK
+1072 VDGESVGNVLKYKFE
-1087 DVDAAHTIKVEF
+1087 DVDANHTIQVSF
-1099 EKEKLAADNRFEFP
+1099 EKEKITADNRFEFP
-1113 LKGEKRLEAERLELH
+1113 VEGEKRLEAERLELH
-1128 NVGGNDEEW
+1128 NTGDANEQW
-1137 KLEVKD
+1137 KLEV
-1143 ADWASNGKFVN
+1143 ANGDWASNGKFVN

-1196 KIEAGTATVGAT
+1196 KIENGTVTMGAT
-1208 DGAKETH
+1208 DSTKTH
-1215 QKEITFKVKTA
+1215 QQEITFKVKTA

-1247 IVSPELITF
+1247 IVSPVKELQVSA
-1256 ELEKAI
+1256 LEKAI
-1262 ADADKIV
+1262 ADGDKVV
-1269 LDEYKD
+1269 LDDYKD

-1288 AKDMLIKA
+1288 AKDVFEKA
-1296 QEGKCTQ
+1296 KAGNCTQ
-1303 DDIANVTKVLRDAME
+1303 EEIDNAAKALTSAME
-1318 KLEDKDQ
+1318 KLEEKDQ
-1325 VPATDKS
+1325 IPAPDKS
-1332 ALKNAIDKA
+1332 ALKTAIDKA
-1341 NGIDLK
+1341 EGLDLT
-1347 KYQDGSEKEVFVK
+1347 KYQNGAEKDAFVK
-1360 ALDNAKA
+1360 ALEKAKE
-1367 VYANDKATEEEIAKA
+1367 VYKNDKATEEEISKA
-1382 TLELNTAMDKLKP
+1382 TLELNSAMDKLKP
-1395 IDNSNGGNNGNTG
+1395 IESSNNGGNENNNGN
-1408 NTGNAGNSGSGEQNG
+1408 QNG
-1423 NGQTSLGN
+1423 SQQTPQGNGNHSSA
-1431 NNQKPSA
+1431 QKPSS

-1454 MAAGLAAVVAIL
+1454 MAAGLVAVVALL
-1466 RKRK
+1466 RRRK

>member
-1 MDVID
+1 
-6 KIHKKKG
+6 
-13 KVMKKKQVVSLL
+13 MKKKQVVSLL

-100 GNGKEKPEQF
+100 GNGQEKPEQF

-115 FDAETMVKTLHE
+115 FDAETLVKTLHN

-811 LDEVKQANYQ
+811 LDEVKKANYQ

-1025 AMGNF
+1025 AMGSF

-1262 ADADKIV
+1262 ADGDKIV

-1288 AKDMLIKA
+1288 AKDILAKA

-1303 DDIANVTKVLRDAME
+1303 EEIANATQTLRDAME

-1454 MAAGLAAVVAIL
+1454 MVAAFTAVVAVL

>member
-1 MDVID
+1 
-6 KIHKKKG
+6 
-13 KVMKKKQVVSLL
+13 MKKKQVVSLL

-40 TLDVSAATKE
+40 TLDVSAKTNE
-50 GVTAEDLA
+50 GVTAEDLT
-58 DNNTNAPEKDK
+58 DKNTAAPEKDK

-100 GNGKEKPEQF
+100 GNGQEKPEQF

-115 FDAETMVKTLHE
+115 FDAETLVKTLHD

-169 AACTKYNMDMG
+169 AACTKYNIDMG

-189 AKSYGYYDE
+189 AKSYGYYD
-198 KGNALCDNKGNPLN
+198 KDGKPLCDDKGKPLN
-212 NKTWDEVEALD
+212 NKTWEEVEELD

-236 EILGNDKYGN
+236 EILNNEKYGN
-246 NGHFVE
+246 NGRFVE

-284 GGKYKDDCL
+284 GGQKDDCL

-741 DGNMELVLKD
+741 DGNMGLTLKD
-751 GETEA
+751 GQTEA

-972 GKLDVHNDGKDK
+972 GTLDVHNGDSNTY
-984 EFKEVTF
+984 KEVEF
-991 DVKVTKEGAGE
+991 DVEVTKAGAGE
-1002 LVFTADSKGSP
+1002 LIFTADKKGSP

-1087 DVDAAHTIKVEF
+1087 DVDATHTIKVEF

>member
-1 MDVID
+1 
-6 KIHKKKG
+6 
-13 KVMKKKQVVSLL
+13 MKKKQVVSLL
-25 LAATLMGSSVFSGIA
+25 LAVTLMGSSVFSGIA
-40 TLDVSAATKE
+40 TLDVSAKTNE
-50 GVTAEDLA
+50 GVTAEDLT
-58 DNNTNAPEKDK
+58 DKNTNAPEKDK

-100 GNGKEKPEQF
+100 GNGQEKPEQF

-115 FDAETMVKTLHE
+115 FDAETLVKTLHD

-140 DGFCIWPSEYT
+140 DGFCIWPSQYT
-151 EHDSKTAGYQGD
+151 THDSQTAGYEGD

-169 AACTKYNMDMG
+169 EACTKYNMDMG

-189 AKSYGYYDE
+189 AKSYGYYD
-198 KGNALCDNKGNPLN
+198 KDGKPLCDNKGNPLN
-212 NKTWDEVEALD
+212 NKTWEQVEELD
-223 VDDYNEYYNNQLI
+223 VNDYNEYYNNQLI

-309 NGFADTETWSKSNV
+309 NGFADTETWSKSKV
-323 NKDENTIDSNT
+323 DKKKNTIDSNT

-340 GYVDGNQ
+340 GFVDGNQ

-368 SPKDMKALSEMY
+368 APKDMKALSEMY

-402 DQAILNRVTEFGK
+402 DTAILNRVAEFGK
-415 GIKNTFKDNL
+415 GIQDTFKNNL

-468 TIDLGGLKT
+468 TIDLGEVKA

-492 IGSYKIEYQTE
+492 IGSYTIEYETE
-503 SGEWKKFDE
+503 KGEWKKFDE

-524 NAVKGKKV
+524 NTVKGKKV

-571 TITDDRQF
+571 EITDDRKF
-579 TANGWTQETNEQ
+579 TATGWHQESGDQ
-591 FIEGTGMWCKPNAQ
+591 FIEGTGIWCEPQKEAT
-605 AEVKFTG
+605 VKFKG
-612 TKAWLVGTIDKS
+612 TKAWLVGTVDPN
-624 HGPADIYIDGQKVA
+624 HGPADIYIDDKKVA
-638 SINTNGATR
+638 TINTNGTAR
-647 KLGQRIFESETLEN
+647 KVGQRIFESETLED

-671 GTGNQAIGI
+671 GTGKQAVGI

-702 VNEASKVPIKVKR
+702 VNEDSKVPVKVKR
-715 VGGAKGEVKVTF
+715 VGGAKGETKVTF

-741 DGNMELVLKD
+741 DGNMELTLKD
-751 GETEA
+751 GQTEA

-779 NPTNKV
+779 NPTNQV
-785 LTGFNTPTRI
+785 ITGFNTPTRI

-800 EEFDKSALLKK
+800 EEFDKSAVVKK
-811 LDEVKQANYQ
+811 LDEVKKANYK
-821 EGNYTDASYKALQDA
+821 ETDYTAASYQALKDA
-836 IQFAEKV
+836 VSFAEKV
-843 AKKAKPSAQEC
+843 VKKAKPSAQEC

-864 VRSLAKRATYTE
+864 VRSLAKRTTYTE
-876 KDPYQLPKRKGGK
+876 KDPYQLPKRKGSK

-897 ILDKGTSAADK
+897 VLDKGTSADGK
-908 YVRVQQDTTASNG
+908 YVRVQQDKNASNG
-921 AKIGWFEEGNKI
+921 AKVGWFEEGNKI

-945 TFKAKLQ
+945 TFKAKMQ
-952 SGRNADNPNAL
+952 SGRKADKPNAL

-972 GKLDVHNDGKDK
+972 GTLDVHNNGDSNAY
-984 EFKEVTF
+984 KEVEF
-991 DVKVTKEGAGE
+991 DVKVTKAGAGE

-1013 NLDKFEVTAKEV
+1013 NLDKFEVTAKDV

-1037 EHGTISPLGKVTV
+1037 ENGTISPSGKVTV
-1050 KEGENKEFTMQPSK
+1050 NEGQNKVFTMKPNK

-1072 VDGESVGNILKYTFK
+1072 VDGESVGNVSTYTFE
-1087 DVDAAHTIKVEF
+1087 DVDATHTIQVEF
-1099 EKEKLAADNRFEFP
+1099 EKEKLTADNRFEFP
-1113 LKGEKRLEAERLELH
+1113 VKSEKRLEAERLELH
-1128 NVGGNDEEW
+1128 NTGDNEQW
-1137 KLEVKD
+1137 KLEV
-1143 ADWASNGKFVN
+1143 ANGDWASNGKFIN
-1154 SLNKDD
+1154 SLNKGDA
-1160 EIKLYYNAEKAGD
+1160 IKLYYNAEKAGD

-1215 QKEITFKVKTA
+1215 QKEITFKVKKA
-1226 GEGVLTIKGGEK
+1226 GQGVLTITGGEK

-1247 IVSPELITF
+1247 IVSPELITV

-1269 LDEYKD
+1269 LDAYKD
-1275 GAAKDAFV
+1275 GEAKDAFV

-1288 AKDMLIKA
+1288 AKDVLAKA
-1296 QEGKCTQ
+1296 KADNCTQ
-1303 DDIANVTKVLRDAME
+1303 EEIANATKTLRDAME
-1318 KLEDKDQ
+1318 KLEEKDQ

-1341 NGIDLK
+1341 NGIELK
-1347 KYQDGSEKEVFVK
+1347 KYQDGAEKDAFVK

-1367 VYANDKATEEEIAKA
+1367 VYANDKATEDEIAKA
-1382 TLELNTAMDKLKP
+1382 TLELNAAMGKLKP
-1395 IDNSNGGNNGNTG
+1395 IDSSNGGNNGNTG
-1408 NTGNAGNSGSGEQNG
+1408 NNGTNGENGNQNG
-1423 NGQTSLGN
+1423 NGQTPSGN
-1431 NNQKPSA
+1431 NNQPSSPKPST

-1445 AEPFGYMAG
+1445 AEPFGYVAG
-1454 MAAGLAAVVAIL
+1454 MAAGLMAIVAVL

>member
-1 MDVID
+1 
-6 KIHKKKG
+6 
-13 KVMKKKQVVSLL
+13 MKKKQVVSLL

>member
-1 MDVID
+1 
-6 KIHKKKG
+6 
-13 KVMKKKQVVSLL
+13 MKKKQVVSLL

-100 GNGKEKPEQF
+100 GNGQEKPEQF

-115 FDAETMVKTLHE
+115 FDAETLVKTLHD

-140 DGFCIWPSEYT
+140 DGFCIWPSKYT
-151 EHDSKTAGYQGD
+151 EHDSQKAGYSGD

-169 AACTKYNMDMG
+169 TACTKYNMDMG

-189 AKSYGYYDE
+189 AKSYGYYD
-198 KGNALCDNKGNPLN
+198 KDGKPLCDKNGKPLDNKS
-212 NKTWDEVEALD
+212 WEEVEALD
-223 VDDYNEYYNNQLI
+223 VDDYNEYYNNQLK
-236 EILGNDKYGN
+236 EILGNKKYGN
-246 NGHFVE
+246 NGRFVE

-284 GGKYKDDCL
+284 GEQKDDCL

-309 NGFADTETWSKSNV
+309 NGYADSETWSKSNV
-323 NKDENTIDSNT
+323 DKKKNTIDSNT
-334 KSGYTK
+334 KDGYTK
-340 GYVDGNQ
+340 GFVDGNQ

-359 GWFWGEGKK
+359 GWFWGESKK
-368 SPKDMKALSEMY
+368 TPKDMKALSEMY

-402 DQAILNRVTEFGK
+402 DTAILNRVSEFGK
-415 GIKNTFKDNL
+415 AIKDTFKNNL
-425 AKGAKVTASTVRGND
+425 VKDAKVTASTVRGND

-612 TKAWLVGTIDKS
+612 TKAWLVGTTDKS

-811 LDEVKQANYQ
+811 LDEVKKANYQ

-843 AKKAKPSAQEC
+843 VKKAKPSAQEC

-972 GKLDVHNDGKDK
+972 GTLDVHNGDSNAY
-984 EFKEVTF
+984 KEVEF
-991 DVKVTKEGAGE
+991 DVEVTKAGAGE

-1025 AMGNF
+1025 AMGSF

-1262 ADADKIV
+1262 ADGDKIV

-1288 AKDMLIKA
+1288 AKDILAKA

-1303 DDIANVTKVLRDAME
+1303 EEIANATQTLRDAME

-1431 NNQKPSA
+1431 NNQKLSA

-1454 MAAGLAAVVAIL
+1454 MVAAFTAVVAVL